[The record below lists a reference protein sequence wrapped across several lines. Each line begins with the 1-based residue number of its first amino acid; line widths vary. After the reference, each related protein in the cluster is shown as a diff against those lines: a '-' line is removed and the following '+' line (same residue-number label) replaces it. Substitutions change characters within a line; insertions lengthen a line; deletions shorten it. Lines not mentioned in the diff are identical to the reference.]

1 MKMNILKL
9 SMLLACATLAQT
21 GYADGLSIKAGD
33 TLQKQAAALKGK
45 KVTVKLQGTEELSGI
60 VKESTN
66 ELLQLSELSGKEFFD
81 AIIDMSKVTA
91 ILVRTK

>member
-9 SMLLACATLAQT
+9 SMLLACAALAPSSH
-21 GYADGLSIKAGD
+21 AEALSIKAGD
-33 TLQKQAAALKGK
+33 TLQKQVASLKGK
-45 KVTVKLQGTEELSGI
+45 KITVKLQGTDELTGI

-66 ELLQLSELSGKEFFD
+66 ELLHLGELSGKEFFD
-81 AIIDMSKVTA
+81 AIIDMNKVTA

>member
-9 SMLLACATLAQT
+9 SILLACAGLAQS

-33 TLQKQAAALKGK
+33 TLQKQVAALKGK
-45 KVTVKLQGTEELSGI
+45 KVTVKLQGTEELTGI

-81 AIIDMSKVTA
+81 AVIDMNKITA